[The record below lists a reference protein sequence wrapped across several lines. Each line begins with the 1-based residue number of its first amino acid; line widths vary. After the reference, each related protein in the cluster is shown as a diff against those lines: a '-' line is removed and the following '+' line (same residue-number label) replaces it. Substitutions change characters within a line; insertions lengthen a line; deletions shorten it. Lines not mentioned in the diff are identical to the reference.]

1 MKLKILGAKTYLGIT
16 MALTFL
22 SLTNSVITRMNEV
35 ELTSSNFTSSRGVQT
50 QCKNAVNEAIRYINQ
65 REFGYSFNH
74 STNSSTLVAGQ
85 TRYSLPTNTKSI
97 DYSTARIKKDSDLNV
112 SGNSLTTLNYNE
124 YIKNGLADQEDDVV
138 ATTLN
143 GSHSNSVATLT
154 LTSTTGLD
162 STGTV
167 HIGGEQV
174 TYTGVSGNDIT
185 GCTRGANSTT
195 AATHADGVAVTQ
207 FEDGGV
213 PRSIVRT
220 PDNNYLLHPY
230 PDKAYTLNFDYF
242 TFPSDLSAHGDTTTI
257 PDRFA
262 PVIVDG
268 ATAYVYQYRG
278 ELNQYQLNFER
289 FEQGIKNMQSLL
301 INKFE
306 YVRSTVVLRPRGSA
320 NFMSGV
326 I

>member
-1 MKLKILGAKTYLGIT
+1 

-22 SLTNSVITRMNEV
+22 TLTNSTITRMNEV
-35 ELTSSNFTSSRGVQT
+35 ELTSTTFTNARGVQT
-50 QCKNAVNEAIRYINQ
+50 QCKNAVNESIRYINQ

-74 STNSSTLVAGQ
+74 ATNSSTLVAGQ
-85 TRYSLPTNTKSI
+85 TRYTIPTRKKSI

-124 YIKNGLADQEDDVV
+124 YIQNGLADQEDDVI

-143 GSHSNSVATLT
+143 GSHSSSVTTLT

-162 STGTV
+162 TAGTV

-174 TYTGVSGNDIT
+174 TYTGILGNDIT

-195 AATHADGVAVTQ
+195 AATHSSGVAVTQ

-230 PDKAYTLNFDYF
+230 PDKAYTLAFDFY
-242 TFPSDLSAHGDTTTI
+242 TFPSNLSAHDDTTSI

-268 ATAYVYQYRG
+268 ASAYVYQYRG
-278 ELNQYQLNFER
+278 EMQQYQLNFAR

-306 YVRSTVVLRPRGSA
+306 YVRSTVVLRPRGSV

>member
-1 MKLKILGAKTYLGIT
+1 

-22 SLTNSVITRMNEV
+22 TLSNSVITRMNEV
-35 ELTSSNFTSSRGVQT
+35 ELTSANFTSARGVQI

-74 STNSSTLVAGQ
+74 ASNSSTLVAGQ
-85 TRYSLPTNTKSI
+85 TRYTVPASTKSI
-97 DYSTARIKKDSDLNV
+97 DYNTARIKKDTDLNV
-112 SGNSLTTLNYNE
+112 SGSNLTVLNYNE
-124 YIKNGLADQEDDVV
+124 YIQNEYANQEDDVV

-143 GSHSNSVATLT
+143 GSHSNSVTTLT

-162 STGTV
+162 AAGKV
-167 HIGGEQV
+167 HIGTEEV
-174 TYTGVSGNDIT
+174 SYTAISGNDIT

-195 AATHADGVAVTQ
+195 AAAYSSGVAVTQ
-207 FEDGGV
+207 FEQGGV
-213 PRSIVRT
+213 PKSIVRT

-230 PDKAYTLNFDYF
+230 PDKAYTIAFDFF
-242 TFPSDLSAHGDTTTI
+242 TFPSDLSAHGDTTSI
-257 PDRFA
+257 PERFA
-262 PVIVDG
+262 PIIVDG

-306 YVRSTVVLRPRGSA
+306 YVRSTVVLRPRGSIS
-320 NFMSGV
+320 FMSGV
-326 I
+326 IS

>member
-1 MKLKILGAKTYLGIT
+1 

-35 ELTSSNFTSSRGVQT
+35 ELTSSNFTSARGVQI

-74 STNSSTLVAGQ
+74 ANNSSTLVAGQ
-85 TRYSLPTNTKSI
+85 CRYTVPTSTKSI
-97 DYSTARIKKDSDLNV
+97 DYSTARIKKDSDLNAA
-112 SGNSLTTLNYNE
+112 GNNLATLSYNE
-124 YIKNGLADQEDDVV
+124 YIEKDYANEEDAVV

-143 GSHSNSVATLT
+143 GSHSDSVATLT

-162 STGTV
+162 TTGTV
-167 HIGGEQV
+167 HIGSEQV
-174 TYTGVSGNDIT
+174 TYTGILGNDIT

-207 FEDGGV
+207 FEGGGV

-220 PDNNYLLHPY
+220 PDNNYLLYPY
-230 PDKAYTLNFDYF
+230 PDKAYSLVFDYY
-242 TFPSDLSAHGDTTTI
+242 TFPADLSAHGDTTSI
-257 PDRFA
+257 PDRFS

-278 ELNQYQLNFER
+278 ELNQYQLNFSR

-301 INKFE
+301 INKFD
-306 YVRSTVVLRPRGSA
+306 YIRSTVINRPRGST

-326 I
+326 S

>member
-1 MKLKILGAKTYLGIT
+1 

-22 SLTNSVITRMNEV
+22 TLSNSVITRMNEV
-35 ELTSSNFTSSRGVQT
+35 ELTSSNFTSARGVQI

-74 STNSSTLVAGQ
+74 ASNSSTLIAGQ
-85 TRYSLPTNTKSI
+85 ARYTAPTSTKSI
-97 DYSTARIKKDSDLNV
+97 DYSTARIKKDTDLNV
-112 SGNSLTTLNYNE
+112 TGNNLSTLNYNE
-124 YIKNGLADQEDDVV
+124 YIDKDYANNEDDVF

-143 GSHSNSVATLT
+143 GSHSSSVTTLT
-154 LTSTTGLD
+154 LTTTTGLD
-162 STGTV
+162 ATGTV
-167 HIGGEQV
+167 HIGSEQV
-174 TYTGVSGNDIT
+174 TYTGVLGNDIT

-195 AATHADGVAVTQ
+195 AATHADDVAVTQ
-207 FEDGGV
+207 FEQGGV

-230 PDKAYTLNFDYF
+230 PDKAYTIAFDYY
-242 TFPSDLSAHGDTTTI
+242 TFPADLSAHGDTTTV

-268 ATAYVYQYRG
+268 ATSFVYQYRG
-278 ELNQYQLNFER
+278 ELNQYQLNFSR

-301 INKFE
+301 INK
-306 YVRSTVVLRPRGSA
+306 YDYIRSTVINRPRGST

-326 I
+326 S